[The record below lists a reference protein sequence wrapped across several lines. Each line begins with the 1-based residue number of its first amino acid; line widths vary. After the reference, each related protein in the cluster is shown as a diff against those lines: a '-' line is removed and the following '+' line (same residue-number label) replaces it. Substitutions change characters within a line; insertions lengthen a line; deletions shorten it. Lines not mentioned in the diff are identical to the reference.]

1 MPPVQGFTEMGRER
15 TVTVYTREG
24 CHLCG
29 DAIETVRRVSDSVN
43 EDVQLDIIDVDTEPE
58 LRERYGERVPYVL
71 VDGHPRFKYRVGED
85 EFRQRLTED

>member
-1 MPPVQGFTEMGRER
+1 MGRER

-43 EDVQLDIIDVDTEPE
+43 HDVSLDIVDVDTDPE
-58 LRERYGERVPYVL
+58 LQERYGERVPYVL
-71 VDGHPRFKYRVGED
+71 VDGRPRFKYRVDED
-85 EFRQRLTED
+85 EFRDHLTGE